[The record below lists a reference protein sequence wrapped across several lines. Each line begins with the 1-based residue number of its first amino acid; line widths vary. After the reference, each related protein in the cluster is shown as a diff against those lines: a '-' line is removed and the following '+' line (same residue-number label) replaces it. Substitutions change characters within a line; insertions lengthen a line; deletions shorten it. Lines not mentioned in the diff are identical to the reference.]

1 MLVLSIPEIPNT
13 KFTGTGAGSGKL
25 EYRIVALVDPGEG
38 AGGALGTNA
47 PKPPEIGDNLHIS

>member
-13 KFTGTGAGSGKL
+13 KFTGTGAESGKL

-38 AGGALGTNA
+38 VLGKNA